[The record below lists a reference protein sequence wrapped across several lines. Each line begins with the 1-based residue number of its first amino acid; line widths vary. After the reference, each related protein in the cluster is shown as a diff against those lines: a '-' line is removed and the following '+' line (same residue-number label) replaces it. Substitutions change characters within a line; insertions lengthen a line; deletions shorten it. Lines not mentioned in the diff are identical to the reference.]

1 MMDVENAGGGGGG
14 SNGKLVIKDRSEGTR
29 KERWRQGRWLV
40 IRKRVSGR
48 IILYERCRIIRGG
61 SC

>member
-29 KERWRQGRWLV
+29 KERWRQGRLV
-40 IRKRVSGR
+40 G
-48 IILYERCRIIRGG
+48 LDFT
-61 SC
+61 